1 MVGAC
6 LSNGLG
12 KPFLR
17 LGRKVLSGMRMLEI
31 RLLSFRK
38 ILFRIFVKMNSDRKI
53 IHIDMDAFFAS
64 VEQRDNPA
72 LRGLPLA
79 VGNDGPRGVV
89 ATASYEARRYVVHS
103 AQSMQ
108 IAHRL
113 CPALTVVEPHFEKYK
128 GVNAQISSIFHD
140 YTDLVEFLSIDEA
153 FLDVTVLKD
162 GTTPLAVDV
171 ARTIKRRIREELD
184 LTASAGVSY
193 CKFLAK
199 IASDYKKPDGLCVIH
214 PRRAEAF
221 LGDLPIEKFWGV
233 GPKTAQRMHA
243 LNIHTGRQLRDF
255 PLRELERFF
264 GQAGKT
270 FYNFARG
277 IDVRPVVTEHET
289 KSIGVERTFETDLHR
304 PMSLVIEVYHLTLEL
319 LERLKKHSD
328 FEGCTLTLKVKFDN
342 FEQCTRS
349 CTHVEGLRTKDQ
361 ILPLAKML
369 LQRVESNRPVRLLG
383 LTVSNPRPP
392 VVKDRNAE
400 EWVQLE
406 LSFADY

>member
-1 MVGAC
+1 
-6 LSNGLG
+6 
-12 KPFLR
+12 
-17 LGRKVLSGMRMLEI
+17 
-31 RLLSFRK
+31 
-38 ILFRIFVKMNSDRKI
+38 
-53 IHIDMDAFFAS
+53 MDAFFAS

-72 LRGLPLA
+72 LRGVPLA

-89 ATASYEARRYVVHS
+89 ATASYEARKYGVHS

-108 IAHRL
+108 TAHRL
-113 CPALTVVEPHFEKYK
+113 CPALIVVEPHFDKYK
-128 GVNAQISSIFHD
+128 AVNAQISSIFHD
-140 YTDLVEFLSIDEA
+140 YTDQVEFLSIDEA

-171 ARTIKRRIREELD
+171 ARAIKRRIREELN

-221 LGDLPIEKFWGV
+221 LANLPIENFWGV

-243 LNIHTGRQLRDF
+243 LNIHNGRQLRDF
-255 PLRELERFF
+255 PLFQLERVF
-264 GQAGKT
+264 GQAGKM
-270 FYNFARG
+270 FHNFARG
-277 IDVRPVVTEHET
+277 IDSRPVITEHET

-304 PMSLVIEVYHLTLEL
+304 PMAHVIEIYHLTLEL
-319 LERLKKHSD
+319 VERLKKHPD
-328 FEGCTLTLKVKFDN
+328 FDGCTLTLKVKFDN

-349 CTHVEGLRTKDQ
+349 CTHVGGLKTKEQ
-361 ILPLAKML
+361 ILPLAKKL

-383 LTVSNPRPP
+383 LTVSNPRSSAD
-392 VVKDRNAE
+392 KGRGAE

-406 LSFADY
+406 LDFADD